1 MSSSLL
7 SNIIGS
13 TFPTPT
19 SDDPPQGTLSPESQA
34 EESRM
39 GTIVISTLTG
49 LGGLVFAI
57 ALLRACIRKM
67 RGERADGRNEW
78 NPPTPPPGSYDGNW
92 QQYRSPRS
100 RSRRPITVIRGGRV
114 FRVTLPRMPEDA
126 EMGMVRTPSP
136 VARVSNTR
144 NTRRGRWRR
153 WRRSSSAQTQP
164 VQTSP
169 VQTSPSPSQTPSA
182 PTPSITESEDKPPS
196 YRSNTGPPTY
206 ETTWDG
212 YNKA

>member
-126 EMGMVRTPSP
+126 EMGM
-136 VARVSNTR
+136 
-144 NTRRGRWRR
+144 
-153 WRRSSSAQTQP
+153 
-164 VQTSP
+164 
-169 VQTSPSPSQTPSA
+169 TPSA

-212 YNKA
+212 YV